1 MKYGPVVYGANTFT
15 YKLTGAPLIWNSIG
29 LVRVLHKNV
38 ENSKTLKLSYPH
50 LEILYAAILR
60 NQNSGQVDDWL

>member
-1 MKYGPVVYGANTFT
+1 MGPQIRSDVLNTAVMKYGPVVYGANTFT

-50 LEILYAAILR
+50 L
-60 NQNSGQVDDWL
+60 